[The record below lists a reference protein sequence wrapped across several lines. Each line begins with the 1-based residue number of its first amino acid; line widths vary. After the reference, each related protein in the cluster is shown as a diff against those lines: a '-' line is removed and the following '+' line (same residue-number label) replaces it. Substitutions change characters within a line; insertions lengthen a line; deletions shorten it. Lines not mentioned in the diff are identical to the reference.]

1 MAILSVGDKNM
12 EVDFSGKLELCC
24 IKSLKIINNALRGNI
39 SIIVPKHFKFL
50 GMIFSFND
58 EDFLNFATKGDQY
71 LTVYRGEWP
80 KLDMVLVGV
89 RKDQIAKCR
98 DRADF
103 ELTTYH
109 KSGILYGLWTTIENR
124 FNAAQRK

>member
-1 MAILSVGDKNM
+1 MAILSVGDKNL

-39 SIIVPKHFKFL
+39 SIIVPKHFEFL

-58 EDFLNFATKGDQY
+58 EDFLNFAKGARH
-71 LTVYRGEWP
+71 LIVYRGEWS
-80 KLDMVLVGV
+80 KLDMVSVGV

-109 KSGILYGLWTTIENR
+109 KSGNLYGLWTTIENR